1 MVSGQMEVRWGVSRM
16 AEDASALV
24 WKTCRSDRVVRGSRD
39 EYDGIDGGNERLD
52 RLGSAKCGLA
62 SRSCCLCAEPRRRLT
77 HDLLLA
83 ISSVASSS
91 ARSLSRLILLFLAA
105 SSVWLR
111 VSS

>member
-1 MVSGQMEVRWGVSRM
+1 MSRHAMRVVSGQMEVRWGVSRM

-39 EYDGIDGGNERLD
+39 EYDGIDGGVERLD

-77 HDLLLA
+77 HDDPPLA
-83 ISSVASSS
+83 
-91 ARSLSRLILLFLAA
+91 
-105 SSVWLR
+105 
-111 VSS
+111 VS